1 MLLEEELTDQI
12 ISSAIEVHREMGPG
26 LLKSAYCAC
35 LAREFDI
42 RGIRYRTQVPL
53 PVVYKGLQLDCG
65 YIMDFVVEEKV
76 VLEIKAVE
84 KIIPVFEAQLL
95 TYLKLSGYRVGLLIN
110 FNVPVL
116 KKWNHKTRPLKWV
129 PR

>member
-1 MLLEEELTDQI
+1 MAMLLEEELTDKI
-12 ISSAIEVHREMGPG
+12 IASAMEVHREMGPG
-26 LLKSAYCAC
+26 LLESAYGKC

-42 RGIRYRTQVPL
+42 RGISYRSQVPL

-95 TYLKLSGYRVGLLIN
+95 TYLKLSGYRIGLLIN

-116 KKWNHKTRPLKWV
+116 KNGIVRRVL
-129 PR
+129 

>member
-1 MLLEEELTDQI
+1 MREARMLLEEELTERI
-12 ISSAIEVHREMGPG
+12 IASAMEVHREMGPG
-26 LLKSAYCAC
+26 LLESAYGKC

-42 RGIRYRTQVPL
+42 RGISYRSQVPL

-76 VLEIKAVE
+76 ILEIKAVE

-95 TYLKLSGYRVGLLIN
+95 TYLKLSGYRIGLLIN

-116 KKWNHKTRPLKWV
+116 KNGIVRRVL
-129 PR
+129 